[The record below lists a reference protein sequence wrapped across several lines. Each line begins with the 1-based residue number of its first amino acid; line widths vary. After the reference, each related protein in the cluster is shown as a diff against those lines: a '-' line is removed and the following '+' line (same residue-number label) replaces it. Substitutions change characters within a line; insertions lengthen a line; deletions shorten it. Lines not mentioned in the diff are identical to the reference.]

1 MQKKSVKNLI
11 LRVKSSSEVVLTI
24 PRRTTIE
31 QGKDFVRKKVDWIKK
46 QQNKYKSFESKKETT
61 DFENGD
67 IVYFLGNQYKLK
79 VIPNEKNFIK
89 LNNEYLELNI
99 RKNYIENKTYISNTY
114 DKLLREYAKKL
125 FYELVIKYQ
134 SQMAKYRI
142 KVPEIEIRKMKSRWG
157 SCFWTKNKIVLNLSL
172 IKVPLPC
179 TEYVVVHELSHF
191 KFQNHS
197 KNFYNF
203 ISLFIPDWNER
214 RRILNKEYGFV
225 I

>member
-1 MQKKSVKNLI
+1 
-11 LRVKSSSEVVLTI
+11 
-24 PRRTTIE
+24 
-31 QGKDFVRKKVDWIKK
+31 
-46 QQNKYKSFESKKETT
+46 
-61 DFENGD
+61 
-67 IVYFLGNQYKLK
+67 
-79 VIPNEKNFIK
+79 
-89 LNNEYLELNI
+89 
-99 RKNYIENKTYISNTY
+99 
-114 DKLLREYAKKL
+114 
-125 FYELVIKYQ
+125 
-134 SQMAKYRI
+134 MAKYRI

-172 IKVPLPC
+172 IKVPILC